1 MTNIFKNRVFE
12 RFLLWREK
20 FNDYPYRSYMDHHRC
35 IFIHIPKAAGTS
47 VLKVLAGKKINRDH
61 CSYNIFYQA
70 SRKKFKYYYKF
81 CFVRNPYTRLRS
93 VYQYLKTGGNGK
105 NDLEL
110 QNIIMDRFSTFDEFI
125 LEFLDKDLIHQ
136 MSLLKPQYAFVCNYK
151 YDLMVDFCGRF
162 ENLHDD
168 FSIVCKNLNIKED
181 LPKLNKTD
189 YESSDKERAL
199 FSREVLD
206 KINYLYEK
214 DFEIFGYE
222 FE

>member
-1 MTNIFKNRVFE
+1 
-12 RFLLWREK
+12 
-20 FNDYPYRSYMDHHRC
+20 
-35 IFIHIPKAAGTS
+35 
-47 VLKVLAGKKINRDH
+47 
-61 CSYNIFYQA
+61 
-70 SRKKFKYYYKF
+70 
-81 CFVRNPYTRLRS
+81 
-93 VYQYLKTGGNGK
+93 
-105 NDLEL
+105 
-110 QNIIMDRFSTFDEFI
+110 
-125 LEFLDKDLIHQ
+125 
-136 MSLLKPQYAFVCNYK
+136 
-151 YDLMVDFCGRF
+151 MVDFCGRF